1 MMFLPYTLHILQVE
15 RQQVALASLNAT
27 LTASML
33 GAGGGSSGNLSADAA
48 EWGVGNPSGQSPHT
62 SPGRSRSH
70 GGLNSD
76 LRRSLGY
83 DSSLAASQGGAG
95 WPLEDVEE
103 GVEEDTGEG
112 PIPGLDTAVVE
123 RYGSRLGR
131 GVPLSMTASASST
144 AGAGKSA
151 GRARPMTAHPGTG
164 ARPGSAFVSGA
175 AAGARALSAASTAGG
190 GGSGSTQYGMLLNS
204 SGPTMHTSPA
214 KRRPTSAA
222 GVGMRAFIN
231 GSLKSWRET

>member
-1 MMFLPYTLHILQVE
+1 MQVE
-15 RQQVALASLNAT
+15 RQQAALASLNAT
-27 LTASML
+27 LTASLL
-33 GAGGGSSGNLSADAA
+33 GAGDGSSGNLSGDAA
-48 EWGVGNPSGQSPHT
+48 EWGAGDPSNASSRSPHT

-70 GGLNSD
+70 GAMNSD
-76 LRRSLGY
+76 LRHSLGY
-83 DSSLAASQGGAG
+83 DSSLAASLGGAG
-95 WPLEDVEE
+95 FPLEDVEE

-112 PIPGLDTAVVE
+112 PIPGLDAAVVE

-131 GVPLSMTASASST
+131 GVPLAMSA
-144 AGAGKSA
+144 GGRGGGKSA

-164 ARPGSAFVSGA
+164 GPGTRPGSAYVGGA
-175 AAGARALSAASTAGG
+175 ATGARALSAASTAGG

-222 GVGMRAFIN
+222 GVGMRSFIN